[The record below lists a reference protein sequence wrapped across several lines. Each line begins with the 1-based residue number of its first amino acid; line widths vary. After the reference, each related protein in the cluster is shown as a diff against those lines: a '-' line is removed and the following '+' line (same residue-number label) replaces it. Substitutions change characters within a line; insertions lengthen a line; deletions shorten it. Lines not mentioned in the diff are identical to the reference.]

1 MRELSGEGWFW
12 GHGTAV
18 LCFSGK
24 IAIDSAHTNSAFTR
38 PVIDVLFWQ
47 KCRRWFY
54 TCALRKCYELRG
66 FIFPRAYGGLIQN
79 PLYSLHW
86 HNGIFRDPYSI
97 KSVVCLFF
105 TALIN
110 SGAARAVLAEGSE
123 LGGTVCIADGEGMDF
138 IPFNSQSAI

>member
-1 MRELSGEGWFW
+1 MY
-12 GHGTAV
+12 
-18 LCFSGK
+18 CFDRNVAGDF
-24 IAIDSAHTNSAFTR
+24 I
-38 PVIDVLFWQ
+38 L
-47 KCRRWFY
+47 
-54 TCALRKCYELRG
+54 ALRKCCELRG

-79 PLYSLHW
+79 PLNSLHW

-97 KSVVCLFF
+97 KCVVCLFF

-123 LGGTVCIADGEGMDF
+123 LRGTVCIADGGMDF